1 MQPRLIVKRH
11 PGVLAAL
18 SAIAVC
24 AASPSLSGASIA
36 RLRIPFPQA
45 DGTLTPY
52 TYKLGYP
59 LVTLVYDTLM
69 WRDARGIPRPWLAR
83 SVRRSGDRV
92 IVRLRRGVR
101 WQDGAPLTAADVVFT
116 YRYVATHPHPRFT
129 PTLSDLVDVE
139 QAGSETIVFTL
150 RSPSLGFE
158 DQPLSDVPILPR
170 ARWEGLPADRLAPPG
185 LPVGS
190 GPYRLVAYDP
200 SSGYR
205 FLANPAYFRG
215 TPTVKEID
223 VPIIRD
229 AQATFGAL
237 RDGRVDAVPVE
248 LTPQA
253 VDQIGGDL
261 GVRIVIGNTYTGTV
275 LMLNTAAAPFNA
287 VGARRAV
294 AGALDPDTIAAA
306 MGTLPS
312 GPVAI
317 SADRGLLDPGS
328 PWASRRSLRTFRP
341 DTARVTLAELGE
353 PPLVIL
359 APNNDPIRL
368 QAGREVVRA
377 LRAVGARA
385 TRWLER
391 SASAAIARASRRR
404 SGRLP
409 RSPPTTRRS
418 SARCSDH
425 RCERRSTTP
434 GTRAPGSIGSPL
446 PWPRPRRRRYD
457 TARSLTSSRCSRA
470 TRRSSRCSSPA
481 ARSRFARAPMTA
493 GRTSKARASSTSSH
507 SSPPAP
513 TAKRGGH
520 PPVRPAHC
528 RDRTAGRRRCC
539 CSPSGSPVCW
549 RLPERGGCTPAVAD
563 SALASAT

>member
-294 AGALDPDTIAAA
+294 AGALDPDPIAAA

-385 TRWLER
+385 TLDAVAPDALARAVGVGGYRPSFQAAIWTTPALASYDPSFLGALFGPPLR
-391 SASAAIARASRRR
+391 TPLNYAGYASAGFDRLAAAVAAAPTPALRHRAVADELAMLARDAPVVPLFFTRGAFAFRPRAYDGWTYVKGAGILDKQSFLPSGANRQARGAPASPAGALPGQDSGATTLLLFAVGIAGLLALA
-404 SGRLP
+404 GAWRLY
-409 RSPPTTRRS
+409 
-418 SARCSDH
+418 
-425 RCERRSTTP
+425 
-434 GTRAPGSIGSPL
+434 
-446 PWPRPRRRRYD
+446 PRRR
-457 TARSLTSSRCSRA
+457 
-470 TRRSSRCSSPA
+470 
-481 ARSRFARAPMTA
+481 
-493 GRTSKARASSTSSH
+493 
-507 SSPPAP
+507 
-513 TAKRGGH
+513 
-520 PPVRPAHC
+520 
-528 RDRTAGRRRCC
+528 
-539 CSPSGSPVCW
+539 
-549 RLPERGGCTPAVAD
+549 
-563 SALASAT
+563 